1 MTKPKRKHT
10 DDSLPGCSAD
20 DSVHIANAVAATL
33 AALLAE
39 MPHVDRDA
47 LAFEVA
53 AVAWRYAEGKS

>member
-1 MTKPKRKHT
+1 MAKRKRT
-10 DDSLPGCSAD
+10 DETCPGPTQD
-20 DSVHIANAVAATL
+20 ESVYIANAVAATL
-33 AALLAE
+33 ATLLAE